1 MRVPDRIIIGGGNQ
15 HVAGSI
21 EPIEVLQDRILSSS
35 THDEGIHVPQ
45 VLTANDYPYEKAN
58 NRKSQAS
65 PEIISQASIAIDE
78 NPLREL
84 KKMRRLVAG
93 LSNQLQNLEKE
104 QNNRW
109 NNLSNWNIGVTLVA
123 IFEATIILFYVLKRR

>member
-1 MRVPDRIIIGGGNQ
+1 
-15 HVAGSI
+15 
-21 EPIEVLQDRILSSS
+21 
-35 THDEGIHVPQ
+35 
-45 VLTANDYPYEKAN
+45 
-58 NRKSQAS
+58 
-65 PEIISQASIAIDE
+65 
-78 NPLREL
+78 
-84 KKMRRLVAG
+84 MRRLVAG